1 MKTRRRFKQTTSL
14 KDRLACFASEIREK
28 ASQLPPGAEKEA
40 MLKKA
45 SQADT
50 AAHLDDWANS
60 RGLQPP
66 K

>member
-1 MKTRRRFKQTTSL
+1 MSQRRRFKQTTSL
-14 KDRLACFASEIREK
+14 KERLASFARQVRDK
-28 ASQLPPGAEKEA
+28 ASRLPPGAERDA

-50 AAHLDDWANS
+50 AAHLDGWANS
-60 RGLQPP
+60 AGLQPP

>member
-1 MKTRRRFKQTTSL
+1 MLKRRRHKQTISF
-14 KDRLACFASEIREK
+14 KDRLADWAERIREQ
-28 ASQLPPGAEKEA
+28 AARLPPGTERDE
-40 MLKKA
+40 MLKRA

-66 K
+66 T

>member
-1 MKTRRRFKQTTSL
+1 VLRRRFKQNLSL
-14 KDRLACFASEIREK
+14 HDRLATWAKEVREQ
-28 ASQLPPGAEKEA
+28 AEVLPPGPEREA
-40 MLKKA
+40 LLKRA

-50 AAHLDDWANS
+50 ACHLDDWANS

>member
-1 MKTRRRFKQTTSL
+1 MSQRRRFKQTTSL
-14 KDRLACFASEIREK
+14 KERLASFAKQVRDK
-28 ASQLPPGAEKEA
+28 ASQLPPGAERDA

-50 AAHLDDWANS
+50 AAHLDGWANS
-60 RGLQPP
+60 AGLQPP